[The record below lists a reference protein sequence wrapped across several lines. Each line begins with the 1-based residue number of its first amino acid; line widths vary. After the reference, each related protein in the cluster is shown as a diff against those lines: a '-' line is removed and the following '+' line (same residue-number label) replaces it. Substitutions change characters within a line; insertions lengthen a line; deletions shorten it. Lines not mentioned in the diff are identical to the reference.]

1 MECFDNTQREGRL
14 VGFTWFH
21 KMLHQYWSFFWKA
34 LKPQQRR
41 LKYLQGWSEEANWN
55 FWRRFPI
62 FTFPAKAGGLS
73 AVDSGR
79 SEGNICPRSHYL
91 HQISSTNTTTNTTTN
106 TNGNI
111 NTNKVSALNSKHL
124 FLILS
129 FKAKTLDNG
138 ESCLILLT
146 NLKVQKYMKR
156 PLIIMSRRSW
166 WLMKK

>member
-1 MECFDNTQREGRL
+1 M
-14 VGFTWFH
+14 
-21 KMLHQYWSFFWKA
+21 
-34 LKPQQRR
+34 
-41 LKYLQGWSEEANWN
+41 
-55 FWRRFPI
+55 
-62 FTFPAKAGGLS
+62 
-73 AVDSGR
+73 DSGR

-138 ESCLILLT
+138 ESCLILLP
-146 NLKVQKYMKR
+146 NLIVQKYMKR
-156 PLIIMSRRSW
+156 PLLLNNHVKRIVMTHEKIDQFLDGPVFLNSKGSAKISWIVYFIFKFHSRW
-166 WLMKK
+166 QNF